1 MEINKS
7 LEGKGYINLFKSIFG
22 KKRASRTMN
31 DKASIFLDL
40 VKDNKTAF
48 INELENVSKRLNISP
63 NWLMAVMYKES
74 RLNPQ
79 AVNKTGG
86 ATGLIQFMPNTAKGL
101 GTSTA
106 ELYNMTNVEQL
117 KYVEKYFRP
126 YKDKIKSYLDLYLV
140 TFFPVAL
147 SKPNDWYFE
156 TKNLTKEKIGIQN
169 KGINGGKPINKIAFK
184 NYLLK
189 NIDSKYLQYLA

>member
-1 MEINKS
+1 MDINKS
-7 LEGKGYINLFKSIFG
+7 LEGNGYLKLFNAIFRR
-22 KKRASRTMN
+22 KARSM
-31 DKASIFLDL
+31 KASIFLDL
-40 VKDNKTAF
+40 IKENKTAF
-48 INELENVSKRLNISP
+48 INELEAVSTRLNINP
-63 NWLMAVMYKES
+63 NWLLAVMYKES

-86 ATGLIQFMPNTAKGL
+86 ATGLIQFMPSTAKGL

-106 ELYNMTNVEQL
+106 DLYNMSNVEQL

-156 TKNLTKEKIGIQN
+156 TKNLSKEKIGIQN
-169 KGINGGKPINKIAFK
+169 KGINGGNPINKIAFK
-184 NYLLK
+184 KYLLN
-189 NIDSKYLQYLA
+189 NIDPKYLQYIS

>member
-1 MEINKS
+1 MDINKS
-7 LEGKGYINLFKSIFG
+7 LEGNGYVNLFKAIFG
-22 KKRASRTMN
+22 KKRASRGMN
-31 DKASIFLDL
+31 NKAIIFLDL
-40 VKDNKTAF
+40 IKENKTAF
-48 INELENVSKRLNISP
+48 INELEAVSTRLSIDP
-63 NWLMAVMYKES
+63 NWILAVMYKES

-106 ELYNMTNVEQL
+106 DLYNMTNVEQL
-117 KYVEKYFRP
+117 KFVEKYFRP

-156 TKNLTKEKIGIQN
+156 TKNLSKEKIGIQN
-169 KGINGGKPINKIAFK
+169 KGINGGNPINKIAFK
-184 NYLLK
+184 KYLLN
-189 NIDSKYLQYLA
+189 NIDPKYLQYIS

>member
-1 MEINKS
+1 MGINKS
-7 LEGKGYINLFKSIFG
+7 LEGNGYLKLFNAIFRR
-22 KKRASRTMN
+22 KARSM
-31 DKASIFLDL
+31 KASIFLDL
-40 VKDNKTAF
+40 IKENKTAF
-48 INELENVSKRLNISP
+48 INELEAVSTRLNINP
-63 NWLMAVMYKES
+63 NWLLAVMYKES

-86 ATGLIQFMPNTAKGL
+86 ATGLIQFMPNTAQGL

-106 ELYNMTNVEQL
+106 DLYNMTNVEQL

-156 TKNLTKEKIGIQN
+156 TKNLSKEKIGIQN
-169 KGINGGKPINKIAFK
+169 KGINGGNPINKIAFK

-189 NIDSKYLQYLA
+189 NIDPKYLQYIS

>member
-1 MEINKS
+1 
-7 LEGKGYINLFKSIFG
+7 
-22 KKRASRTMN
+22 MN

-40 VKDNKTAF
+40 IRENKNEF
-48 INELENVSKRLNISP
+48 INELENVSKRLGISP
-63 NWLMAVMYKES
+63 NWLLAVMYKES

-106 ELYNMTNVEQL
+106 ELYNMSNVEQL
-117 KYVEKYFRP
+117 KYVEKYFKP

-156 TKNLTKEKIGIQN
+156 TKNLSKEKIGIQN

>member
-1 MEINKS
+1 MDISKS
-7 LEGKGYINLFKSIFG
+7 LEGNGYINFFNAIFG
-22 KKRASRTMN
+22 KKRASRGMN
-31 DKASIFLDL
+31 NKAIIFLDL
-40 VKDNKTAF
+40 IKENKTAF
-48 INELENVSKRLNISP
+48 INELESVAKRLNIDP
-63 NWLMAVMYKES
+63 NWILAVMYKES

-106 ELYNMTNVEQL
+106 DLYNMTNVEQL
-117 KYVEKYFRP
+117 KYVEKYFKP

-156 TKNLTKEKIGIQN
+156 TKNLSKEKIGIQN
-169 KGINGGKPINKIAFK
+169 KGINGGNPINKIAFK

-189 NIDSKYLQYLA
+189 NIDPKYLQYLS